1 MKNKE
6 KYFNEILEAFINKK
20 ECAFKKFNI
29 YKRDSCIGISCDEC
43 HEMTRQWLEKEYK
56 EHIKLT
62 QFEYDLIMKCYEV
75 ANKND
80 IFNQWWILEGMK
92 EKGYFKEVNPEMK
105 ISEIAKNCEIID

>member
-6 KYFNEILEAFINKK
+6 KYFNEILEAFINRK
-20 ECAFKKFNI
+20 ECSFKIFNI
-29 YKRDSCIGISCDEC
+29 YKRDSCSGISCGEC
-43 HEMTRQWLEKEYK
+43 AKKIKQWLEEEYK

-75 ANKND
+75 ANEND
-80 IFNQWWILEGMK
+80 IFNHWWVLKGMK